1 MKKKYPITE
10 EAVEYF
16 TNPDFISIVML
27 NDYDSANYG
36 KALSHLCYGNKKLSK
51 RICEQL
57 LRAMVTTD
65 YQRIDSYLNAIQE
78 LLNTQDVDP
87 KTG

>member
-1 MKKKYPITE
+1 MKKKYPITD
-10 EAVEYF
+10 EAIEYF
-16 TNPDFISIVML
+16 TNPDFISLVML

-36 KALSHLCYGNKKLSK
+36 KALAHLCYSNKKLSK

-78 LLNTQDVDP
+78 LLKTQDVDQR
-87 KTG
+87 TG